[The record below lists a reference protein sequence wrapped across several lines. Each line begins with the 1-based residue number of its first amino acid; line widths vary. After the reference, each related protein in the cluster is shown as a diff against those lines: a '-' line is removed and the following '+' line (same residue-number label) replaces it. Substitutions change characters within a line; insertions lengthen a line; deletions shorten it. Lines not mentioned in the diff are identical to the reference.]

1 MPLIDRILAFY
12 CHICDAFLHYKL
24 RAMSLSLDDVLKKSL
39 LPKSDYKAGKSKA
52 EVAAH
57 TKSKKLYKLSSNEN
71 LLGSSS
77 LALQAIRDSIP
88 RLNEYCDRSDKKLRE
103 ALADYYK
110 EIGLTA
116 SQFITDNSAVSLINL
131 IETCF
136 LREGDEIII
145 TNPSFKPYAVFA
157 RKLGATVIDVPLVGD
172 EFVPDVNA
180 IKEAI
185 TERTRLIFLT
195 SPNNPTG
202 TYIPKKYMD
211 QIVDLLPDFVV
222 LVYDEVYF
230 QFVDVD
236 DYVRAYDYL
245 DSGKH
250 IIGVNSFSKAYGL
263 AGLRSGYA
271 YSSEKIARY
280 VSQGRTP
287 FMINTLTMEAS
298 MAALKDDQF
307 IQETVSIIHKEKAFL
322 YGELDK
328 LGIKYWK
335 SQANFITIRPEMN
348 DLTFEAAMLEEGLMV
363 RPVANFGALD
373 CIRVTIGDREANE
386 AYLSALKKV
395 LNLN

>member
-1 MPLIDRILAFY
+1 
-12 CHICDAFLHYKL
+12 
-24 RAMSLSLDDVLKKSL
+24 MSLSLDDVLKKSL

-52 EVAAH
+52 EVAAK
-57 TKSKKLYKLSSNEN
+57 TKAKKLYKLSSNEN

-77 LALQAIRDSIP
+77 LALQAIKDSIP
-88 RLNEYCDRSDKKLRE
+88 RLNEYCDRSDNKLRN
-103 ALADYYK
+103 ALAEFYK
-110 EIGLTA
+110 DKGIAA

-157 RKLGATVIDVPLVGD
+157 GKLGARVIDVPLVGD
-172 EFVPDVNA
+172 DYVPDVNEIEA
-180 IKEAI
+180 AI

-211 QIVDLLPDFVV
+211 QIVDIIPDYVV

-230 QFVDVD
+230 QFVDAE
-236 DYVRAYDYL
+236 DYVRAYHYL

-263 AGLRSGYA
+263 AGLRAGYA

-298 MAALKDDQF
+298 IAALKDDDF
-307 IQETVSIIHKEKAFL
+307 IQKTVAHIHKEKAFL
-322 YGELDK
+322 YTELDE
-328 LGIKYWK
+328 LGVKYWK
-335 SQANFITIRPEMN
+335 SQANFITIKPDMN
-348 DLTFEAAMLEEGLMV
+348 DMEFEAAMLEEGVMV
-363 RPVANFGALD
+363 RPVANFGAPD
-373 CIRVTIGDREANE
+373 CIRVTIGDREANQ